1 MAAEVVEAY
10 PDGVWLAEFAP
21 IADPALVLKTVA
33 SPLSVPE
40 QPGRDITETLVDAL
54 RSKALLVVLDK
65 CEHVLR
71 ACRDRTAVLLR
82 RCRQARML
90 ATSREGLGVPGE
102 TLWRVPSLSLPEY
115 VSHRPAAAELL
126 LYDAVRLFVDR
137 AVTATPGFTVTK
149 ENAPAVAQVCWRLDG
164 IPLAIELAAARV
176 KVLAVE
182 QIATR
187 PDNRFQL
194 LTGGSRTC

>member
-21 IADPALVLKTVA
+21 IADPALILKTVA

-71 ACRDRTAVLLR
+71 ACRDLTAVLLR
-82 RCRQARML
+82 RCPQARML

-126 LYDAVRLFVDR
+126 LYDASPPVCRSRSNGHPRVYCHKGECARRGSGML
-137 AVTATPGFTVTK
+137 APGRH
-149 ENAPAVAQVCWRLDG
+149 PAGD
-164 IPLAIELAAARV
+164 
-176 KVLAVE
+176 
-182 QIATR
+182 
-187 PDNRFQL
+187 
-194 LTGGSRTC
+194 